1 MAVND
6 CDVIRQGVEPRA
18 DGLGIAARTE
28 VVGAKPRDRLG
39 RLDPVRA
46 AEKREEVLRM
56 VREDG
61 GATSFRP
68 VRSAG
73 TACEVFASTVTVF
86 RYQVDSRAKAAKAGK
101 RAASISP

>member
-1 MAVND
+1 
-6 CDVIRQGVEPRA
+6 
-18 DGLGIAARTE
+18 
-28 VVGAKPRDRLG
+28 
-39 RLDPVRA
+39 
-46 AEKREEVLRM
+46 M

-61 GATSFRP
+61 GATLVP

-101 RAASISP
+101 RPRRSRLTGREAT